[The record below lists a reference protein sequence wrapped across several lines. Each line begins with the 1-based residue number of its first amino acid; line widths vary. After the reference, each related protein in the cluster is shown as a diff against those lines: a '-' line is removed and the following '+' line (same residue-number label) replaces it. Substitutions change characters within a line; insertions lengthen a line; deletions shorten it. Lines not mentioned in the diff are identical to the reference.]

1 VKLRAA
7 VFASGRGSNFRVLA
21 DHASASEQN
30 LWEVVLLVADRPG
43 AGALDL
49 ARERGIPGLVIMPSE
64 DPSTF
69 PDRILTQLEEV
80 RTDFV
85 LLAGYLRLMPRA
97 VVERFRGKMLNLHPA
112 LLPGFGGKGM
122 YGARVHQAV
131 LASGAR
137 ISGATIHFVDEEYD
151 RGRIL
156 AQWPVPVL
164 SDDTPDSLYA
174 RIQEVEHVLYPAAVD
189 LLARAIVDGIAPSAI
204 PTIGR
209 HFHLSNQRPA
219 PK

>member
-1 VKLRAA
+1 MKLRAA
-7 VFASGRGSNFRVLA
+7 VFASGRGSNFQALL
-21 DHASASEQN
+21 DHASASAQS
-30 LWEVVLLVADRPG
+30 LWEVVLLVVDRPG
-43 AGALDL
+43 AGALNL
-49 ARERGIPGLVIMPSE
+49 APGRGIPGIVIMPSE
-64 DPSTF
+64 DPATF
-69 PDRILTQLEEV
+69 PDRILTQLEGV

-131 LASGAR
+131 LASGTR

-189 LLARAIVDGIAPSAI
+189 LLARSIVDGVEPSAI

-209 HFHLSNQRPA
+209 HFHLSDQRPT